1 MWPPSSSNPHH
12 YSQGQPQGQPQQ
24 QQQQPSSPSQQ
35 HHHHHLQTSTDNYRA
50 AAAAAAAYGRYDG
63 YDDIVNYENTELL
76 QRMMVAAAVQQQQQQ
91 QQQENL
97 EEVIYQQ
104 HRQEAQHHQ
113 QLFQQQQQQHEYSAA
128 SMNLNHDHPSIYP
141 YHHVTQPQTADEEE
155 EEEEEMTS
163 FPQGQIE
170 TVRTSTPPQSVQP
183 PHGAKQLNRHLQNQ
197 LDSGHNLQ
205 NEVEEKENEE
215 DEEENMMPYTGMIQ
229 SSPLVPSSNQHQY
242 HGIVAASKEL
252 RQEQLINENN
262 KGEYEDEDEQNEM
275 EEEEED
281 SCITPSAPSPPM
293 ETHNIST
300 TTQSNP
306 SVLETLSTPINEPL
320 ATTNTPPKS
329 NSSSKKKKKKPKTV
343 VKNKKTL
350 PTQSRIPS
358 QDTSSQV
365 ILLES
370 LKNTATET
378 TMTEAE
384 YNNLY
389 ALMHQFCR
397 VPLLAEFSRP
407 ISLLHPELVAVY
419 SKVISHPCDLG
430 KVCRAIRRKQYQ
442 TTRQVCLDVWR
453 IFANCVKYH
462 THSITK
468 EYGAAIPSFISIA
481 LHLRDYFNSLWQEF
495 MIPSE
500 LTPEQISS
508 GMPYN
513 VNLYQARD
521 VQRRERLNATCTTIL
536 SSKCLEKTSDAIV
549 TFLQLSGRVDHLDE
563 ESLLDKVDEDEND
576 AVQAVFSELEQLI
589 QTLRSQSEEYTMDML
604 DRDLKRCY
612 STHVFDDLPLLRQ
625 KIAIRL
631 DRLLQKTVVPIHETN
646 CRGVNQSSIWGCMA
660 AAIWARESTKR
671 PFWPAL
677 VMGILAPN
685 DQTEDWHK
693 ALTDRNEARLPEKI
707 RKDLSHGKKKALQT
721 LAKQAEGQAERM
733 SFFLVEFL
741 GSHEFIWVRE
751 ADILEHFDPNVDPN
765 TGNKKSSKTKQA
777 KHFIRALEE
786 GRWALEEFELQLS
799 DPCGDLTEET
809 NAQNNDGGEH
819 EVENY
824 SFHVLCES
832 DDEADE
838 ADAQNNALSNSN
850 KKTSSSSQMIQTPT
864 GELSDIEEVHELLAT
879 DGLLDYS
886 MEGRKNA
893 KRRAQAL
900 KKHQADNKKKTA
912 SSTKKKKSISPK
924 KTNNNVSVGTSTTPS
939 SSSKKK
945 KTSPKSTPAT
955 TTSTTSTTPSSSKKM
970 EREKQWEEKRTQK
983 ELEKRRKKR
992 ERERERCLRE
1002 QERKEKRRKQ
1012 LSDHGLNRTGR
1023 RLGINDKRGRA
1034 HSIVRGYLQR
1044 QQLRQNNGV
1053 NSMSAAGV
1061 EATGLLGM
1069 ALAFRAAAGEIS
1081 MPNDLDNASGFRPW
1095 ERIQIS
1101 SSLTSQERCD
1111 AYEEKIRLLQVAI
1124 DKFTKDDE
1132 RRLNLIEHVKQQKK
1146 HLLDKIFAD
1155 EKEAR
1160 KNVLPKKK
1168 RVIKSA
1174 KQTKQENTAK
1184 DDGDE
1189 DDEDDEKQ
1197 ESVNIS
1203 NTTNSNNVSGIP
1215 KTTLN
1220 EAVIQPQIESDSD
1233 DDGDDE
1239 EENEITSVKI
1249 ANDDSVGDNDDEV
1262 EEDDDNRGAYDLSE
1276 NSQSSDSE

>member
-1 MWPPSSSNPHH
+1 MWPPSSSNSHH
-12 YSQGQPQGQPQQ
+12 YSQGQPQQ

-35 HHHHHLQTSTDNYRA
+35 QQQQHHHHLQASTETYH

-63 YDDIVNYENTELL
+63 YDDLVNYENTELL

-91 QQQENL
+91 QQQQETL
-97 EEVIYQQ
+97 EEVMYQQ
-104 HRQEAQHHQ
+104 QRQEVQHHQQ
-113 QLFQQQQQQHEYSAA
+113 QLFQQQQQEYSPAA
-128 SMNLNHDHPSIYP
+128 INLEHHHTSLYP
-141 YHHVTQPQTADEEE
+141 YHHITQPQAAEEE

-163 FPQGQIE
+163 FPQEQME
-170 TVRTSTPPQSVQP
+170 TVRTSTPPQSLQP
-183 PHGAKQLNRHLQNQ
+183 PPPPTNQLNHHLQNQ
-197 LDSGHNLQ
+197 LDSNRNLQ
-205 NEVEEKENEE
+205 NEVEEKENEEEDE

-252 RQEQLINENN
+252 RQEQLLNENN
-262 KGEYEDEDEQNEM
+262 KDEYEYEDEDE
-275 EEEEED
+275 ED
-281 SCITPSAPSPPM
+281 SRIAPSAPSPPM
-293 ETHNIST
+293 ENQNMST
-300 TTQSNP
+300 TIQPTP
-306 SVLETLSTPINEPL
+306 SVLETVSTPVNEPII
-320 ATTNTPPKS
+320 TTNTPPKS
-329 NSSSKKKKKKPKTV
+329 TSSSKKKKKKPKTA

-370 LKNTATET
+370 LKNTTAET

-384 YNNLY
+384 YNNLC

-407 ISLLHPELVAVY
+407 ISLLHPELVSVY

-500 LTPEQISS
+500 LTPEHISS
-508 GMPYN
+508 GIPYN

-536 SSKCLEKTSDAIV
+536 SSKCLEKMADAIV

-631 DRLLQKTVVPIHETN
+631 DRLVQKTVVPIHETN

-685 DQTEDWHK
+685 DQKEDWHK

-765 TGNKKSSKTKQA
+765 TGNKQSSKTKQA

-799 DPCGDLTEET
+799 DPCGDLTEES

-819 EVENY
+819 EIENY
-824 SFHVLCES
+824 SFRVLCES

-838 ADAQNNALSNSN
+838 ADVRNSTLSNSN
-850 KKTSSSSQMIQTPT
+850 KKNNSSSQVIQTPT

-900 KKHQADNKKKTA
+900 KKHQADTKKKTA
-912 SSTKKKKSISPK
+912 STTKKKKSISPK
-924 KTNNNVSVGTSTTPS
+924 KTNTNVSTGTSNTP

-945 KTSPKSTPAT
+945 RTSPKSTPAT
-955 TTSTTSTTPSSSKKM
+955 TTSTTTTTPSSSKKM
-970 EREKQWEEKRTQK
+970 EREKYWEEKRIQK

-1061 EATGLLGM
+1061 EASGLLGM

-1095 ERIQIS
+1095 ERIQVS
-1101 SSLTSQERCD
+1101 SSATSQERCN
-1111 AYEEKIRLLQVAI
+1111 AYEEKIRLLQTTI

-1132 RRLNLIEHVKQQKK
+1132 RRYNLIEDVKQQKIN
-1146 HLLDKIFAD
+1146 LLEKIFAD

-1168 RVIKSA
+1168 RVIKNA

-1184 DDGDE
+1184 DDGDD
-1189 DDEDDEKQ
+1189 DDEDDEKR
-1197 ESVNIS
+1197 ETVNNS
-1203 NTTNSNNVSGIP
+1203 NTTNSKNKSGIS
-1215 KTTLN
+1215 KTSLN
-1220 EAVIQPQIESDSD
+1220 ETVIQPQMESDSD

-1239 EENEITSVKI
+1239 EENEISSVKI
-1249 ANDDSVGDNDDEV
+1249 ANDDSGGDNDDEV
-1262 EEDDDNRGAYDLSE
+1262 EEEDDDNRGAYDLSE